1 MPNLVG
7 LRDVPPSTSME
18 NLTKE
23 ETLKAMQMEALGLKR
38 RDYLSTTDFKEN
50 RLNYVSTVHFESQRL
65 VNRSSI
71 GKGEKSK
78 LEGWNSKAAYTNYC
92 RVRANHNQDAW
103 THLQDDGT
111 DSQKLQ
117 DVNEGMGQTHRAKLM
132 EGKSVREYTD
142 ESNIQGRRGGGNAG
156 RVTGRGGRAKAK
168 E

>member
-1 MPNLVG
+1 
-7 LRDVPPSTSME
+7 ME
-18 NLTKE
+18 NPAKE
-23 ETLKAMQMEALGLKR
+23 NTLKAMQMEALGLKR
-38 RDYLSTTDFKEN
+38 RDFLSTTDFKEN
-50 RLNYVSTVHFESQRL
+50 RLSYVSTVQLESQRL
-65 VNRSSI
+65 VNKSSI

-78 LEGWNSKAAYTNYC
+78 LEGWNSKTVHTKYC
-92 RVRANHNQDAW
+92 RVLIISQDAW

-132 EGKSVREYTD
+132 GDASFREYTS
-142 ESNIQGRRGGGNAG
+142 ESNIQGRRGGRGGRGGGNAG